1 MYKLDLYIDGQRAD
15 LFGDESVEMTL
26 TTQNVNDLGAVYGD
40 YSRSF
45 TLPATKVNNAIF
57 KHYYNVDIYGGFTA
71 ALRTDAIIDVNKNF
85 FREGSIE
92 LTSVE
97 LKNNE
102 PYSYMVSF
110 YTSTTSLKDLFGED
124 TLNGLDLSA
133 LDHSYNDTNIAAG
146 IDGYVSGTSSSV
158 IYPMITPVTRWFY
171 NSQGGVNDPGNIHY
185 HNDIRHG
192 AFWYDFKPAVKLTKI
207 IDAIEAKYGIEFE
220 SDLFASSDFGRLF
233 MWCHR
238 RAGYMF
244 KDQPN
249 GFTAQKIDFTAADNS
264 NFDLTNDTCTIN
276 NSSWVN
282 AAGQHIIY
290 YNYVIT
296 STDTYKIQA
305 FVNGQLQTTRTH
317 TGNANQNVFL
327 GELQF
332 GDVIDFRISPPDDW
346 DASAISISNLDF
358 DIRYFDGI
366 QRHITNPT
374 RTASLSLS
382 KTVEI
387 SDQLPE
393 QKIVDFIGSLIRSHN
408 LVVVRSANG
417 KYKMEPLDQWYY
429 EGTTHDITDYVDT
442 NSVTINR
449 PELYRRISFKYN
461 ENKSVLGETYRLQ
474 NDIGYGDL
482 RADFTFDGPEF
493 NIEVGFDNMLFERL
507 SDQYSSGVGLT
518 PINVGQ
524 AVTREEKPYIGKP
537 IVFYVNDVISISTT
551 YHWQYIDMNTS
562 ANQKTNMWLISN
574 VNANTAEDVTKTL
587 NFGTEIDPYLLQ
599 GFSAGLSETYWK
611 TYITELYSQSRR
623 LFRYSAQLPLGL
635 MLTLKNNDKLTI
647 LERNY
652 IINSINLDLNTG
664 AATLELLNDMGIGD
678 PTSFSEALA
687 EDGSYLTTE
696 AGDYITIE

>member
-110 YTSTTSLKDLFGED
+110 YTSTTSLKDLFGDD
-124 TLNGLDLSA
+124 TLNDLDLSA
-133 LDHSYNDTNIAAG
+133 LDHSYNDTNIEAG
-146 IDGYVSGTSSSV
+146 IAGYVSGTSSSV

-185 HNDIRHG
+185 HNDTRHG

-244 KDQPN
+244 KDQEKGPTSELIELTS
-249 GFTAQKIDFTAADNS
+249 GGGTPFDDTLHRFPVTASANPALIVYNPSTAGSTEYRVDIYI
-264 NFDLTNDTCTIN
+264 NDELF
-276 NSSWVN
+276 SSR
-282 AAGQHIIY
+282 Q
-290 YNYVIT
+290 
-296 STDTYKIQA
+296 
-305 FVNGQLQTTRTH
+305 H
-317 TGNANQNVFL
+317 TGSATNVFVYL
-327 GELQF
+327 
-332 GDVIDFRISPPDDW
+332 P
-346 DASAISISNLDF
+346 
-358 DIRYFDGI
+358 
-366 QRHITNPT
+366 
-374 RTASLSLS
+374 SLSVGDYVDMRLAPS
-382 KTVEI
+382 GDGAAVTVGMVANWYADVLAVTLLAPTLIPTAMTTAGEVTI
-387 SDQLPE
+387 AEQMPE
-393 QKIVDFIGSLIRSHN
+393 QKIIDFIGSLIRSHN

-417 KYKMEPLDQWYY
+417 KYKIDPLDQWYY
-429 EGTTHDITDYVDT
+429 EGATHEITEYVDT
-442 NSVTINR
+442 TSVTINR

-461 ENKSVLGETYRLQ
+461 ENKSVLGEAYRLQ
-474 NDIGYGDL
+474 NEIGYGDL

-551 YHWQYIDMNTS
+551 YHWQYVDMNTS
-562 ANQKTNMWLISN
+562 ANQKTDMWLISN

-599 GFSAGLSETYWK
+599 GFSAGLYETYWK

-696 AGDYITIE
+696 AGDYIIIE